1 MTSKPVVLGL
11 LAAACITAAAGGAYL
26 AVRQNGAPTT
36 VVSEQPRQA
45 PATTAPGAVAE
56 TEAVVSPPGPAEAP
70 VETSPPAKAPSARSN
85 GDEARA
91 ATSATKTAPA
101 SRSSAAVTRNREAAR
116 PSAVATVE
124 QPPAVERTTAPRDA
138 VAAPAPSVA
147 PPAAQ
152 PAPVIPDL
160 PPPPVTPQ
168 VVEVVVPASSVIG
181 LQVDTSITSETARI
195 EDRVE
200 AHITRAVMADGRVVF
215 PAGTRAIGNVVLV
228 ELGGKM
234 KDKARLGVRFH
245 TLVLADGSER
255 PIRTESI
262 FREGSSPGSESAR
275 KIGGAAVGGAILG
288 AILGGGKGAA
298 IGGATGAAGGTAVV
312 MAGDRNAAT
321 LPAGTIVTVHLSSPV
336 TMEVEKEPQP
346 PNQ

>member
-1 MTSKPVVLGL
+1 MTSKPIVLGL
-11 LAAACITAAAGGAYL
+11 LVAACISAAAGGAYL
-26 AVRQNGAPTT
+26 AVRQNQTAATA
-36 VVSEQPRQA
+36 VSEQPRPS
-45 PATTAPGAVAE
+45 PASTAPGAVAE
-56 TEAVVSPPGPAEAP
+56 TEAIVSPPAPAEAP
-70 VETSPPAKAPSARSN
+70 VEAPTAKAPSAHLN
-85 GDEARA
+85 GEARA
-91 ATSATKTAPA
+91 ATPATKSAPA
-101 SRSSAAVTRNREAAR
+101 NRQNATAARDRQAAR
-116 PSAVATVE
+116 PSQASPVE
-124 QPPAVERTTAPRDA
+124 QPAAVERTTQPRDA
-138 VAAPAPSVA
+138 VVSPAPSVA
-147 PPAAQ
+147 PPTAQ
-152 PAPVIPDL
+152 PVPAVPD
-160 PPPPVTPQ
+160 PPPAPVTPQ
-168 VVEVVVPASSVIG
+168 LIEVVVPASSVIG
-181 LQVDTSITSETARI
+181 LQVDTSITSETARL

-200 AHITRAVMADGRVVF
+200 AHITRGVTADGRVVF

-228 ELGGKM
+228 ERGGKM

-275 KIGGAAVGGAILG
+275 KIGGVAIGGAILG

>member
-1 MTSKPVVLGL
+1 MTSKSVVLVL
-11 LAAACITAAAGGAYL
+11 LAAACITAAAGGAFV
-26 AVRQNGAPTT
+26 AVRQNQSATT
-36 VVSEQPRQA
+36 ATSEQPRQA
-45 PATTAPGAVAE
+45 PAATAPGTVAE
-56 TEAVVSPPGPAEAP
+56 TEAVVSPSKPTEAP
-70 VETSPPAKAPSARSN
+70 VEAPPAKAPSARLN
-85 GDEARA
+85 GDPGRTATPATKPAPAQRPA
-91 ATSATKTAPA
+91 ATVTKT
-101 SRSSAAVTRNREAAR
+101 REAAR
-116 PSAVATVE
+116 PSPAPAVE
-124 QPPAVERTTAPRDA
+124 QPTAIERPPAPRDS
-138 VAAPAPSVA
+138 VAASAPAQPAAQAEPVLPDPPP
-147 PPAAQ
+147 PPAA
-152 PAPVIPDL
+152 PK
-160 PPPPVTPQ
+160 

-181 LQVDTSITSETARI
+181 LQVDTSITSETAQV

-200 AHITRAVMADGRVVF
+200 AHITRAVTADGRIVF

-228 ELGGKM
+228 ERGGKM

-275 KIGGAAVGGAILG
+275 KIGGAAIGGVILG

-336 TMEVEKEPQP
+336 TMEVEKESQP